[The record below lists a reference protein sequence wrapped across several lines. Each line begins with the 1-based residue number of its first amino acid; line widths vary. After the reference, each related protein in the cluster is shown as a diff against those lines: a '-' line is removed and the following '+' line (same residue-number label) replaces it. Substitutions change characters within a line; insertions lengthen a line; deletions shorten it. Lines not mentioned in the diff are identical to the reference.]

1 MEITMQCVQAYADAG
16 FSNIEVTMNTP
27 DVANIISECVQKYKG
42 LLNVGAG
49 TVCNNDELNKAI
61 DAGAQFIVSPLT
73 DVAMIESCVA
83 MEKPIFPGVFTPTEI
98 YQAWSAGARMVKLFP
113 AGLLGPSYIKDV
125 LAPLNDIE
133 IMPTGGVSLEN
144 ISEYRKVGVRAFG
157 MGSLLFNKDLINRG
171 DWEGLKQH
179 LIKVKESVLLY

>member
-1 MEITMQCVQAYADAG
+1 
-16 FSNIEVTMNTP
+16 
-27 DVANIISECVQKYKG
+27 
-42 LLNVGAG
+42 LNVGAG

-83 MEKPIFPGVFTPTEI
+83 METPIFPGAFTPTEI
-98 YQAWSAGARMVKLFP
+98 YRAWSAGARMVKLFP

-125 LAPLNDIE
+125 LAPLNQVE
-133 IMPTGGVSLEN
+133 IMPTGGVSIEN
-144 ISEYRKVGVRAFG
+144 ISDYRNAGVKAFG

-171 DWEGLKQH
+171 DWEGLKEH
-179 LIKVKESVLLY
+179 LIKVKESIE